1 MEEDQSGE
9 PPLVRQRTDDGKLDA
24 SVALREVL
32 SELKSFE
39 AIIQSKLD
47 AAIGC
52 SMRAEELAMSTHQQ
66 LDRLQNQV
74 SQVGEIAQKAKR
86 KRTQRI
92 AFVISIGRPIKM
104 ATVFSNKRPLE
115 TRLCLI
121 AMSLLW
127 LSVLRVR
134 IPSSELLRGAFLH
147 LHLRHPQL
155 PIQHREDSAAR
166 LLLAASL
173 RTLGGVTSRFVSGL

>member
-1 MEEDQSGE
+1 MSCVLHSGLFPIFGEISIEEDQSGE

-52 SMRAEELAMSTHQQ
+52 SMRAEELAMSTHQL

-74 SQVGEIAQKAKR
+74 SQGGEIAQKA
-86 KRTQRI
+86 
-92 AFVISIGRPIKM
+92 
-104 ATVFSNKRPLE
+104 L
-115 TRLCLI
+115 
-121 AMSLLW
+121 
-127 LSVLRVR
+127 
-134 IPSSELLRGAFLH
+134 
-147 LHLRHPQL
+147 
-155 PIQHREDSAAR
+155 
-166 LLLAASL
+166 
-173 RTLGGVTSRFVSGL
+173 